1 MTINKLIF
9 ILTVLLALQ
18 ACNNPSS
25 KTNYPEFDTWEAYDE
40 SALIDSSQQNDNL
53 LLRYQLIQSRVFN
66 KNELLKVIK
75 PQLEGFTENKYSE
88 ISPLIYENSIL
99 DIQNH
104 IADHKLSYKLLT
116 QWYLYHIAVH
126 ETSQHNNLN
135 AIISINPNAVAQA
148 EILDERKNDNLH
160 PIYGMPILLKDNI
173 NTAEM
178 PTTAGALA
186 LINHQPSQDAEIV
199 TNLKSQ
205 NAIILGKVNLSE
217 WANFLCDACPNGYSA
232 VGGQTMNPY
241 GPMRFD
247 TGGSSSGSAASVA
260 ANYAVAAVGT
270 ETSGSILSPSSQQSL
285 VGLKPTIGQLS
296 QNGIIPISS
305 TLDTPGPIT
314 RTVADN
320 AILLS
325 AMRSQTKT
333 EDYTLTSIEA
343 PSEIR
348 LGAIK
353 AYMKDSLYLQSIDIF
368 KNNSLQVEV
377 IEPKPMNFSGFL
389 ALLNGDM
396 KRDLEAYLKQFAS
409 DSVEVRSVS
418 DVVNFNT
425 KDSLLRMPYGQ
436 ARLNGIIRQN
446 LNDTE
451 LDSIRQN
458 LIQSGK
464 AYFDELFDNYQL
476 DAILSINNYNA
487 GQAAVAKYPA
497 ITIPMG
503 YSKSGEP
510 QGLTIIMK
518 AGREKNLLKLAHFY
532 EQLTNYR
539 KPPQE
544 NSKTI
549 QP

>member
-1 MTINKLIF
+1 MRIYKPIF
-9 ILTVLLALQ
+9 IFIVLLGLNS
-18 ACNNPSS
+18 CNNPSS
-25 KTNYPEFDTWEAYDE
+25 KVSFPEFDTWKPYDE
-40 SALIDSSQQNDNL
+40 SAIIDSSQQNDNP
-53 LLRYQLIQSRVFN
+53 LLRYQLIQSSILD
-66 KNELLKVIK
+66 KNELLKIIE
-75 PQLEGFTENKYSE
+75 PQLKGFTKDIYHE
-88 ISPLIYENSIL
+88 IFPLIYENSITE
-99 DIQNH
+99 IQKH
-104 IADHKLSYKLLT
+104 ISHNKLSYKLLT
-116 QWYLYHIAVH
+116 QWYLFRIALH
-126 ETSQHNNLN
+126 ETNRYKNLN

-148 EILDERKNDNLH
+148 EMLDERKNENIH

-173 NTAEM
+173 NTSKM
-178 PTTAGALA
+178 PTTAGAIA
-186 LINHQPSQDAEIV
+186 LINNRPHQDAEIV
-199 TNLKSQ
+199 TNLK
-205 NAIILGKVNLSE
+205 NRKAIILGKVNLSE
-217 WANFLCDACPNGYSA
+217 WANFLCNGCPNGYSA

-241 GPMRFD
+241 GPRRFD

-314 RTVADN
+314 RTVSDN
-320 AILLS
+320 GILLS

-333 EDYTLTSIEA
+333 EDYLLKTIEE
-343 PSEIR
+343 PSKLR

-368 KNNSLQVEV
+368 KNNSLKIEV

-396 KRDLEAYLKQFAS
+396 KRDLKAYLKQFAS
-409 DSVEVRSVS
+409 DSVKVKSVS

-425 KDSLLRMPYGQ
+425 KDSTLHMPYGQ
-436 ARLNGIIRQN
+436 ARLNGIVRQD
-446 LNDTE
+446 LNDIE
-451 LDSIRQN
+451 LDSIRKN

-464 AYFDELFDNYQL
+464 TYFDRLFDNYQL

-503 YSKSGEP
+503 YSKSGKP
-510 QGLTIIMK
+510 KGLTIIMK
-518 AGREKNLLKLAHFY
+518 SGQEQKLLSLAKFY

-544 NSKTI
+544 DTKNI

>member
-1 MTINKLIF
+1 M
-9 ILTVLLALQ
+9 
-18 ACNNPSS
+18 
-25 KTNYPEFDTWEAYDE
+25 
-40 SALIDSSQQNDNL
+40 
-53 LLRYQLIQSRVFN
+53 
-66 KNELLKVIK
+66 
-75 PQLEGFTENKYSE
+75 
-88 ISPLIYENSIL
+88 
-99 DIQNH
+99 
-104 IADHKLSYKLLT
+104 
-116 QWYLYHIAVH
+116 H
-126 ETSQHNNLN
+126 ETSLHNNLN

-199 TNLKSQ
+199 TNLKNH

-241 GPMRFD
+241 GPRRFD

-296 QNGIIPISS
+296 QNEIIPISS

-314 RTVADN
+314 RTVSDN
-320 AILLS
+320 GILLS

-333 EDYTLTSIEA
+333 EDYLLQSIEE
-343 PSEIR
+343 PSKLR

-368 KNNSLQVEV
+368 KNNSLKIEV

-396 KRDLEAYLKQFAS
+396 KRDLKAYLKQFAS
-409 DSVEVRSVS
+409 DSVKVKSVS

-425 KDSLLRMPYGQ
+425 KDSILHIPYGQ
-436 ARLNGIIRQN
+436 ARLNGIVRQD
-446 LNDTE
+446 LNDIE
-451 LDSIRQN
+451 LDSIRKN

-464 AYFDELFDNYQL
+464 TYFDRLFDNYQL

-510 QGLTIIMK
+510 KGLTIIMK
-518 AGREKNLLKLAHFY
+518 AGREINLLKLAYFY

-539 KPPQE
+539 NPPRE
-544 NSKTI
+544 HTKTI